1 MKKKIVSVILTTV
14 MVLSMTACGSDP
26 SDPTTWS
33 KQELLS
39 NYTSLQANFDS
50 LAEDLDNLQIMYDAL
65 AESNP
70 TSAISYVGDGTG
82 TRLTFN
88 SADSKIIFPDSFK
101 YPESEQISANGS
113 IEIVQNISVT
123 PGNNWVCKLN
133 GASLELEHSTGIS
146 GVIKIGRI
154 QSMYDKSLLQDEVL
168 APWFSNVPSS
178 TLVYNKI
185 FLGNEMQGVQAT
197 TPTTIDSEDA
207 YLRAGILGY
216 GNYSVTYIFVYR
228 GNQDSTKDESI
239 LSVLNSIEITGS
251 KLSVE

>member
-26 SDPTTWS
+26 ADPTTWS
-33 KQELLS
+33 KQELLT
-39 NYTSLQANFDS
+39 NYTNLQANFDS
-50 LAEDLDNLQIMYDAL
+50 LAEELDNLQIMYDAL

-113 IEIVQNISVT
+113 IEIVQNVSVT

-146 GVIKIGRI
+146 GVIKVGRI

-239 LSVLNSIEITGS
+239 LSVLNSIEITGN